1 MYYLCSMKRHIQLP
15 NNMTENLKP
24 SDLLIY
30 LDIKRNMNNE
40 TKESFPSLETVSKR
54 TGASI
59 PTIRKCINNLEEAG
73 YIEVRKEG
81 RKNIYR
87 FLKYKEFEPFS
98 YEFLDNPNLS
108 FTEKAYIAASQQYM
122 FKEDGFGKTTYTN
135 KELAQKI
142 NMSESS
148 VSRCN
153 KSLEKK
159 EYLSIIE
166 TDVKDIETGLK
177 IKEKIFYLNELGQAV
192 IFALKAHNDKLNA
205 HSAMLEKHNTQ
216 MQDLQNQLESLR
228 KDFRLV
234 LEENTRLKQSKFNSS
249 DNISLSL

>member
-1 MYYLCSMKRHIQLP
+1 MKRHVQLP

-24 SDLLIY
+24 TDLLIY

-40 TKESFPSLETVSKR
+40 TKESFPSLETISKR

-73 YIEVRKEG
+73 YIEIRKEG
-81 RKNIYR
+81 RKNIYK

-98 YEFLDNPNLS
+98 YEFLDNQNLS

-122 FKEDGFGKTTYTN
+122 FKEDGFGKTTFTN
-135 KELAQKI
+135 KELAKRI

-159 EYLSIIE
+159 DYLSIME
-166 TDVKDIETGLK
+166 TDVKDLETGLR

-192 IFALKAHNDKLNA
+192 IFALKNHEDRINSHEDKLN
-205 HSAMLEKHNTQ
+205 EITQ
-216 MQDLQNQLESLR
+216 RLSQLE
-228 KDFRLV
+228 
-234 LEENTRLKQSKFNSS
+234 LENKVLKQKLANTPT
-249 DNISLSL
+249 ITV

>member
-1 MYYLCSMKRHIQLP
+1 MYYICSMKRHIQLP

-24 SDLLIY
+24 ADLLIY

-40 TKESFPSLETVSKR
+40 TKESFPSLETISKR

-73 YIEVRKEG
+73 YIEIRKEG
-81 RKNIYR
+81 RKNIYK

-98 YEFLDNPNLS
+98 YEFLDNQNLS

-122 FKEDGFGKTTYTN
+122 FKEDGFGKTTFTN
-135 KELAQKI
+135 KELAKRI

-159 EYLSIIE
+159 DYLSIIE
-166 TDVKDIETGLK
+166 TDVKDLETGLK
-177 IKEKIFYLNELGQAV
+177 IKEKVFYLNELGQAV
-192 IFALKAHNDKLNA
+192 IFALKNHEDRINTHEDKINEIAKRLA
-205 HSAMLEKHNTQ
+205 LLE
-216 MQDLQNQLESLR
+216 LENRS
-228 KDFRLV
+228 
-234 LEENTRLKQSKFNSS
+234 LKQKLANTSS
-249 DNISLSL
+249 IVL

>member
-1 MYYLCSMKRHIQLP
+1 MKRHIQLP

-24 SDLLIY
+24 ADLLIY

-40 TKESFPSLETVSKR
+40 TKESFPSLETISKR

-73 YIEVRKEG
+73 YIEIRKEG
-81 RKNIYR
+81 RKNIYK

-98 YEFLDNPNLS
+98 YEFLDNQNLS

-122 FKEDGFGKTTYTN
+122 FKEDGFGKTTFTN
-135 KELAQKI
+135 KELAKRI

-159 EYLSIIE
+159 DYLSIIE
-166 TDVKDIETGLK
+166 TDVKDLETGLK
-177 IKEKIFYLNELGQAV
+177 IKEKVFYLNELGQAV
-192 IFALKAHNDKLNA
+192 IFALKNHEDRINTHEDKINEIAKRLA
-205 HSAMLEKHNTQ
+205 LLE
-216 MQDLQNQLESLR
+216 LENRS
-228 KDFRLV
+228 
-234 LEENTRLKQSKFNSS
+234 LKQKLANTSS
-249 DNISLSL
+249 IVL

>member
-15 NNMTENLKP
+15 NNMTESLKP

-40 TKESFPSLETVSKR
+40 TKESFPSLETISKR

-73 YIEVRKEG
+73 YIEIRKEG
-81 RKNIYR
+81 RKNIYK

-98 YEFLDNPNLS
+98 YEFLDNENLS

-166 TDVKDIETGLK
+166 TDVKDLETGLR
-177 IKEKIFYLNELGQAV
+177 IKEKVFYLNELGQAV
-192 IFALKAHNDKLNA
+192 IFALKNHEDRINTHEDKLNEIA
-205 HSAMLEKHNTQ
+205 QRLAKLE
-216 MQDLQNQLESLR
+216 LEN
-228 KDFRLV
+228 KA
-234 LEENTRLKQSKFNSS
+234 LKQKLA
-249 DNISLSL
+249 DGTNIIL

>member
-15 NNMTENLKP
+15 NNMTESLKP
-24 SDLLIY
+24 ADLLIY

-40 TKESFPSLETVSKR
+40 TKESFPSLETISKR

-73 YIEVRKEG
+73 YIEIRKEG
-81 RKNIYR
+81 RKNIYK

-98 YEFLDNPNLS
+98 YEFLDNENLS

-166 TDVKDIETGLK
+166 TDIKDLETGLR

-192 IFALKAHNDKLNA
+192 IFALKSHEDRINDHEDKLQKIV
-205 HSAMLEKHNTQ
+205 HRLEMLEI
-216 MQDLQNQLESLR
+216 
-228 KDFRLV
+228 
-234 LEENTRLKQSKFNSS
+234 ENKELKQKLN
-249 DNISLSL
+249 NNTTITL